1 MNNNTVYIVDDDVEL
16 LNALKWLFESI
27 NFKAKTYLHAFD
39 FLEQYNP
46 NDRGCLITDVCM
58 PDMSGLELLEKLKTQ
73 NSLLN
78 VIIITGFGDIPM
90 AIRAMKAGAIDF
102 IEKPLNEQDLLELIQ
117 KCLVHYNVDYSSN
130 FIIDKDKLLTESE
143 LQALDL
149 IWKED

>member
-1 MNNNTVYIVDDDVEL
+1 MNNNTVYIVDDDIEL
-16 LNALKWLFESI
+16 LNALEWLFKSI
-27 NFKAKTYLHAFD
+27 NFKAKTYSHAFD

-58 PDMSGLELLEKLKTQ
+58 PDMNGLELLEKLKSQ

-90 AIRAMKAGAIDF
+90 AIRAMKAGAFDF

-117 KCLVHYNVDYSSN
+117 KCLIHYNVDYSSN
-130 FIIDKDKLLTESE
+130 YIIDKNQLLTESE

-149 IWKED
+149 IWKDN